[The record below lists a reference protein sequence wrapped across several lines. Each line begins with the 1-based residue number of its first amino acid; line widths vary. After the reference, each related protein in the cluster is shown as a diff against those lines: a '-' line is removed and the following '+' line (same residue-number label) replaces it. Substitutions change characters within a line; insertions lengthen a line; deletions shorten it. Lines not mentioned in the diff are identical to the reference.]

1 MESAMTTK
9 LSISF
14 TDAHVRLIEKALES
28 GQFASASE
36 VVRTALR
43 QWMPDAELGRLW
55 DEGVA
60 SGRPK
65 RQMTMDEIKTEARKR
80 AKRPAK

>member
-1 MESAMTTK
+1 MTTK

-14 TDAHVRLIEKALES
+14 TDAHAQLIERAVES

-43 QWMPDAELGRLW
+43 KWATDEELGRLW
-55 DEGVA
+55 DEGIA
-60 SGRPK
+60 SGFLEKPLTMSDIKAEAKARLK
-65 RQMTMDEIKTEARKR
+65 RR
-80 AKRPAK
+80 AK

>member
-1 MESAMTTK
+1 MTTK

-14 TDAHVRLIEKALES
+14 TDAHAQLIEKAVES

-43 QWMPDAELGRLW
+43 KWATDEELGRLW
-55 DEGVA
+55 DKGIA
-60 SGRPK
+60 SGFMDPSV
-65 RQMTMDEIKTEARKR
+65 TMDDIKAEARRRKASR
-80 AKRPAK
+80 K

>member
-1 MESAMTTK
+1 MTTK

-14 TDAHVRLIEKALES
+14 TDAHAQLIEKAVES

-43 QWMPDAELGRLW
+43 KWATDEELGRLW
-55 DEGVA
+55 DEGVV
-60 SGRPK
+60 SGVAAK
-65 RQMTMDEIKTEARKR
+65 QLAMSEIKAEAKARLKRR
-80 AKRPAK
+80 AK